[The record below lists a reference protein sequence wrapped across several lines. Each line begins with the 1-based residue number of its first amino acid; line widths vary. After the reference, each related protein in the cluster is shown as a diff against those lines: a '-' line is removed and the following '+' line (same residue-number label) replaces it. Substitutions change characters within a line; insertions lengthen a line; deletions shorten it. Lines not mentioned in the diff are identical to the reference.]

1 MKLPIPKGLERRLR
15 PIIRRGEAFLRGWE
29 WTWTTAFVAGLLISL
44 FAFAVLVV
52 IPSWMMYFA
61 DQTLRWRTRLL
72 VSVRDVVVQGWLG
85 VWAGFF
91 IITAYQVQKIRRR
104 LRGEKQS
111 ERYSGGY
118 R

>member
-1 MKLPIPKGLERRLR
+1 VRLPIPRGVERRLR
-15 PIIRRGEAFLRGWE
+15 PIVRRGEEFLRNWE
-29 WTWTTAFVAGLLISL
+29 WSWTTAYLAGLLISI

-52 IPSWMMYFA
+52 IPSWMLYFA

-72 VSVRDVVVQGWLG
+72 ISVRDLVVNGWMG

-91 IITAYQVQKIRRR
+91 IITAYQIQKIRRR
-104 LRGEKQS
+104 LRGERQA

>member
-1 MKLPIPKGLERRLR
+1 VRLPIPRGVERRLR
-15 PIIRRGEAFLRGWE
+15 PIVRRGEEFLRNWE
-29 WTWTTAFVAGLLISL
+29 WSWTTAYLAGLLISI
-44 FAFAVLVV
+44 FAFAVLV
-52 IPSWMMYFA
+52 YFA

-72 VSVRDVVVQGWLG
+72 ISVRDLVVNGWMG

-91 IITAYQVQKIRRR
+91 IITAYQIQKIRRR
-104 LRGEKQS
+104 LRGERQA